1 MEESKEMSEYFENV
15 NKKIKLAYEVATK
28 ARKKG
33 YDPEDYIDIPLARDM
48 AERVEGL
55 ISVVAPELKGKG
67 IPKRI
72 KELEKKFD
80 IGDWRV
86 AFIIAEEVAKEK
98 FCKFES
104 KLKAMEI
111 AIRTGFAYL
120 TIGIVSA
127 PLEGFIELKLKK
139 TRTGQ
144 EYFSV
149 CYAGPVRGAGGTAA
163 ATSVILAD
171 YVRIKMGYARY
182 DPTSEEIN
190 RFFSEVTDYHE
201 RVTNLQYFP
210 GEEEIKFLAKYLPV
224 EISGDPTERIEVS
237 NYKDLPRVETDFI
250 RGGMCLVFAEG
261 VAQKAP
267 KLWKRLSV
275 WGKEMGLNWDFLKE
289 FLEIQKKNTLKV

>member
-144 EYFSV
+144 EYF
-149 CYAGPVRGAGGTAA
+149 
-163 ATSVILAD
+163 
-171 YVRIKMGYARY
+171 
-182 DPTSEEIN
+182 
-190 RFFSEVTDYHE
+190 
-201 RVTNLQYFP
+201 
-210 GEEEIKFLAKYLPV
+210 
-224 EISGDPTERIEVS
+224 
-237 NYKDLPRVETDFI
+237 
-250 RGGMCLVFAEG
+250 
-261 VAQKAP
+261 
-267 KLWKRLSV
+267 
-275 WGKEMGLNWDFLKE
+275 
-289 FLEIQKKNTLKV
+289 